1 MDTEQKLEASLKEA
15 MRSGNELRKRTIR
28 LALAS
33 IKQAEID
40 GGAALDDAREL
51 AILQKEVKTREES
64 IEGAKAANRTD
75 LIETASFEIDVLKEF
90 LPKQLSREEVTSM
103 ALEAISETGATKPAD
118 MGKVMKALLPKVAG
132 RASSGA
138 VSEVVK
144 TLLNERV

>member
-1 MDTEQKLEASLKEA
+1 MDTKQKLEASLKEA

-90 LPKQLSREEVTSM
+90 LPKQLSREEVTSL

>member
-1 MDTEQKLEASLKEA
+1 MDTKQKLEASLKEA